1 MKYLVLGA
9 TSTIARSLVLQLAR
23 RGDEFLLG
31 ARDVSEGQAVAADLA
46 IRTGAQVLFEPLEA
60 TACSS
65 HAAWMENA
73 IGKLHGL
80 DGVIL
85 CFGELPRQADVS
97 VDWPGAQRVI
107 CVNFAAAVALLEP
120 AAEFLERQ
128 RHGFILAL
136 SSVAGVRGRKS
147 NYLYGASKAAL
158 TVFLEGL
165 AHRLSPS
172 GVRVKIALLGYVESR
187 MSAGV
192 PIPEPLRT
200 TADAAARKILRFLKS
215 NAQSAC
221 IPWFWGPI
229 MCAIRLLPAR
239 VFNKT
244 EL

>member
-9 TSTIARSLVLQLAR
+9 TSTIARSLVLQLANK
-23 RGDEFLLG
+23 GDEFLLG

-46 IRTGAQVLFEPLEA
+46 IRTGAHVLFEPLEA
-60 TACSS
+60 TACSA
-65 HAAWMENA
+65 HETWVENA

-85 CFGELPRQADVS
+85 CFGELPRQSEVS
-97 VDWPGAQRVI
+97 ANWPDAQRVI
-107 CVNFAAAVALLEP
+107 YVNFAAAVSLLEP
-120 AAEFLERQ
+120 AAGFLERQ

-165 AHRLSPS
+165 AHRLAPS
-172 GVRVKIALLGYVESR
+172 GVRVKIALLGFVESR

-192 PIPEPLRT
+192 PIPSPLRT
-200 TADAAARKILRFLKS
+200 TADAVARKILRFLKS
-215 NAQSAC
+215 SKQTAY
-221 IPWFWGPI
+221 IPWFWRPI
-229 MCAIRLLPAR
+229 MTVIRLLPAQ